1 MWSSTEPS
9 LNDPVCKRALASIE
23 QLFRERDPREPR
35 IFYCCYAGTHA
46 SVVVGWC
53 HLGRR
58 PSTCQSIADL
68 PFFDRRLTEEIG
80 SPILLGTDGFGGHVY
95 ALGTGVAG
103 KELEMALV
111 RRISQRFPQARA
123 IFFNVRA
130 VLDVRSRIGGFLS
143 RRMGMVRAGR
153 SLVARSLYRR
163 LRLVEAVVQTSLDLE
178 RKWRDNEGQ
187 SNGEVL
193 WLDAGDVVR
202 RRSETGFAGESCR
215 PGRDKTG

>member
-1 MWSSTEPS
+1 MWSGTKPS
-9 LNDPVCKRALASIE
+9 LNDPVSSKALAAVE
-23 QLFRERDPREPR
+23 VLFRETDPRRPR
-35 IFYCCYAGTHA
+35 VFYCCYAGTHA

-53 HLGRR
+53 HLGWR
-58 PSTCQSIADL
+58 PSTYQSIADL
-68 PFFDRRLTEEIG
+68 PFFDRRLTEDLG
-80 SPILLGTDGFGGHVY
+80 TPLFLGTDGFGGRVY

-111 RRISQRFPQARA
+111 KRVSQRFPQARA

-163 LRLVEAVVQTSLDLE
+163 LPLVEAVVETSLDLE

-187 SNGEVL
+187 STGEVL
-193 WLDAGDVVR
+193 WLDAGDLVR
-202 RRSETGFAGESCR
+202 CGSETGSAGKS
-215 PGRDKTG
+215 GGAGWNSAG